1 MIYIKEKQRKKRKS
15 KRKLRQIKCQD
26 PEAVVLQADY
36 QKERCQGKT
45 RRRRS
50 KENGMRKT

>member
-45 RRRRS
+45 R
-50 KENGMRKT
+50 